1 MRNGKLHFLCSVS
14 CPQISAFSRNP
25 GIQNY
30 RKWKI
35 WFWWYGKKT
44 FSTLNFFS
52 QKFFLDLFSISQWN
66 WTKMA
71 QFIQRKFC
79 KSFYNQGKL
88 KQNKMENLVLI
99 ISFFFH
105 VTSFHPHE
113 TWLGIPILFWGA
125 LQEHNWEQNV
135 LWIFH
140 AQDTS
145 LLEKSNCLNNVT
157 IKLHFSKLV

>member
-66 WTKMA
+66 WTKIA

-88 KQNKMENLVLI
+88 KQNKMENLLLI
-99 ISFFFH
+99 ISFFFSCDI
-105 VTSFHPHE
+105 VSPTWDMTGNTYFVLRSTSGAQ
-113 TWLGIPILFWGA
+113 LGTKCFVNIPCSGHFF
-125 LQEHNWEQNV
+125 V
-135 LWIFH
+135 R
-140 AQDTS
+140 
-145 LLEKSNCLNNVT
+145 K
-157 IKLHFSKLV
+157 IKLPE

>member
-66 WTKMA
+66 WKKIA

-99 ISFFFH
+99 ISFFFMWH
-105 VTSFHPHE
+105 RFTHMRHDWE
-113 TWLGIPILFWGA
+113 YLFFFE
-125 LQEHNWEQNV
+125 EHFRSTIGNKTFCEYSM
-135 LWIFH
+135 FR
-140 AQDTS
+140 T
-145 LLEKSNCLNNVT
+145 LLC
-157 IKLHFSKLV
+157 